1 MVFYFLFLPMFNFEQ
16 WDQLLHQYVDQGKVD
31 YRAWQADAGALKQWL
46 NEISSA
52 DGVENLEPNQQLALW
67 LNLYNALVIDQ
78 VLERYPIDSIR
89 PTFLGIPNWISFLQF
104 FQRNVIK
111 INNQPYNLN
120 QIEHDTIR
128 PQFRD
133 PRIHFALVCAAVGC
147 PLLRNE
153 AYQPERVQQQLEE
166 DAQRFINNPQKVRY
180 EPPFLYC
187 SQIFKWYEK
196 DFLIQHPSISVY
208 IQQYLSPTVPDA
220 MRSGL
225 TIRYLTYDWSLNQ
238 RTSS

>member
-1 MVFYFLFLPMFNFEQ
+1 MVNFEQ
-16 WDQLLHQYVDQGKVD
+16 WDQLLHQYVDSQGKVN
-31 YRAWQADAGALKQWL
+31 YRAWKAESAAALKQWL
-46 NEISSA
+46 DEIA
-52 DGVENLEPNQQLALW
+52 RLFHVNLPEMEPNQQFAFW

-78 VLERYPIDSIR
+78 VLDRYPLDSIR
-89 PTFLGIPNWISFLQF
+89 PSFLGIPNWVTFLQF
-104 FQRNVIK
+104 FQRKVIK
-111 INNQPYNLN
+111 INNQFYNLN

-133 PRIHFALVCAAVGC
+133 PRIHFALVCAANGC

-153 AYQPERVQQQLEE
+153 AYQTERVQQQLEE

-196 DFLIQHPSISVY
+196 DFRFYHPSVSAY
-208 IQQYLSPTVPDA
+208 IQQYLSPGLPD
-220 MRSGL
+220 SIL
-225 TIRYLTYDWSLNQ
+225 SELKIRYLNYDWGLNQ

>member
-1 MVFYFLFLPMFNFEQ
+1 MFNFEQ

-31 YRAWQADAGALKQWL
+31 YRAWQADSAALKQWL

-166 DAQRFINNPQKVRY
+166 DAQRFINNPQKVRC